1 MFWTYFPIN
10 ICVVLMCFSIKS
22 MFFPYQIDVLDLF
35 SHQYMCC
42 FNVVFYKIDVSSLSS
57 RCFGP
62 IFPYVS
68 YVSSV
73 NLAFSPQRGK
83 PRVHHLW
90 QRRGCQVWAASSW
103 SCGWDNKASWEEN
116 DDFFLQKWGNFGTYV
131 YIYIYTLWHRYK
143 SNNSKGAELKY
154 TTPPHTQE
162 KKNIVNLVNFL

>member
-1 MFWTYFPIN
+1 MIALLLSLCLFGNHSVSCKN
-10 ICVVLMCFSIKS
+10 IDQTDVFCHILYIYIYICSRSICF
-22 MFFPYQIDVLDLF
+22 
-35 SHQYMCC
+35 
-42 FNVVFYKIDVSSLSS
+42 FYKIDVSSLSS

-116 DDFFLQKWGNFGTYV
+116 DDFSLQKWGNFGTYV

-162 KKNIVNLVNFL
+162 KKNIVNLVNCL